1 MGSSTSGSNTVL
13 HMLQPPRNSRKK
25 PRRVGR
31 GTGSARGKTC
41 GKGAKGQLSRS
52 GGRSRPGFEGG
63 QMPLIRRVPKRGFH
77 NLFRRRWAEVN
88 LSDLK
93 RFPEGQEVGPD
104 QLKQAGLVK
113 GQWDGIKILGKG
125 EIGHPLTVKAHAI
138 SAGARQKIES
148 SGGKVV
154 LLRGTKDQMGES
166 GTLAGS

>member
-1 MGSSTSGSNTVL
+1 
-13 HMLQPPRNSRKK
+13 
-25 PRRVGR
+25 
-31 GTGSARGKTC
+31 
-41 GKGAKGQLSRS
+41 
-52 GGRSRPGFEGG
+52 
-63 QMPLIRRVPKRGFH
+63 
-77 NLFRRRWAEVN
+77 VN